1 MYEEIKSSGVTA
13 ETPQN
18 ILLGAGTIHRG
29 LKHGYYAAVESGTVG
44 ALEVIADSGTIA
56 GEQIKLATVL
66 VDIPTAIVG
75 DHVILKSEWNFASS
89 LIGATSGGSKLK
101 IEPDIQD
108 VEIDGVSVKV
118 KGLAVKNGEKASL
131 ETNLVELT
139 PDVMKM
145 AVLGEINTSTGIT
158 GYSEIRSKVK
168 IEAND
173 YVTGLGY
180 IGKTMEG
187 TPIVVIFDNALC
199 TSGLELDGKKKDAA
213 AAKAVFECYADLTGN
228 LEKLPYHIYYPTAYG
243 A

>member
-1 MYEEIKSSGVTA
+1 
-13 ETPQN
+13 
-18 ILLGAGTIHRG
+18 
-29 LKHGYYAAVESGTVG
+29 
-44 ALEVIADSGTIA
+44 
-56 GEQIKLATVL
+56 
-66 VDIPTAIVG
+66 
-75 DHVILKSEWNFASS
+75 
-89 LIGATSGGSKLK
+89 
-101 IEPDIQD
+101 
-108 VEIDGVSVKV
+108 
-118 KGLAVKNGEKASL
+118 
-131 ETNLVELT
+131 
-139 PDVMKM
+139 MKM

-213 AAKAVFECYADLTGN
+213 AAKAVFECYADLTGD